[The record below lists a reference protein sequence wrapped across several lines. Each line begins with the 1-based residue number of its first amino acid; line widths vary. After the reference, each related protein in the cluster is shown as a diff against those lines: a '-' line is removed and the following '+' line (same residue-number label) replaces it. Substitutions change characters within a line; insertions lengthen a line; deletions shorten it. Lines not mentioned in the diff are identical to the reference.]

1 MVRSGD
7 IFQRQAIGWES
18 LTTMS
23 EDLLSSKSEVRK
35 VTWYIIVLDSTFIM
49 YMNDIIYLYN
59 IYNWYG
65 CRCKCAIHLNIE
77 STYIIYMY
85 IFMYRYYIYYILML
99 YIYVIYIYIRISYRW
114 SIRTSTDCFILQARM
129 AAQERL
135 VERQAKASALCLQS
149 LGRSKFHGPEGP
161 SVVETVGKSVGKRP
175 WSWENMWNWDT
186 VVCFFSIP
194 WFRCCNAEFDRW
206 RHLNQATIFWSW
218 FFAIKLH
225 CSFIHVLFHKS
236 FIRPWFEFALLCP
249 NYISLLR
256 LEVNIAR
263 AGIHTCSAAAPTII
277 IMMLI

>member
-65 CRCKCAIHLNIE
+65 CRCKCAMHLNIE

-99 YIYVIYIYIRISYRW
+99 YIYVIYIYVYPIGEALGHPQ
-114 SIRTSTDCFILQARM
+114 T
-129 AAQERL
+129 
-135 VERQAKASALCLQS
+135 ASSFRRAWQH
-149 LGRSKFHGPEGP
+149 RSAWWND
-161 SVVETVGKSVGKRP
+161 RP
-175 WSWENMWNWDT
+175 KHL
-186 VVCFFSIP
+186 
-194 WFRCCNAEFDRW
+194 RCAF
-206 RHLNQATIFWSW
+206 
-218 FFAIKLH
+218 
-225 CSFIHVLFHKS
+225 
-236 FIRPWFEFALLCP
+236 
-249 NYISLLR
+249 SLLAVRSFTVRKVPR
-256 LEVNIAR
+256 LLK
-263 AGIHTCSAAAPTII
+263 P
-277 IMMLI
+277 